1 MNSLYFQ
8 EKHQAFLDAHISRRS
23 GERKGRLER
32 GHQHAEALFLEQVWF
47 PLIGHFE
54 HLHPEYE
61 VVDWRGRSYFG
72 DFAYLLGEVKFI
84 WEIKGFGPHVQD
96 MDRKRYCEEL
106 NREIFLQA
114 LGFRVVS
121 FAYDDVAHR
130 PELCITLLR
139 MLLSRY
145 QSAPSPTNRAILA
158 EKEVIRLLYQL
169 ARPIRPVD
177 VKKHFAIN
185 HRTAVRLLQS
195 LRTKGWLT
203 PISRTAG
210 GKIVQYE
217 LARGVM
223 DFVD

>member
-1 MNSLYFQ
+1 MSSSHFH
-8 EKHQAFLDAHISRRS
+8 EKHQAFLNAHISQRS

-61 VVDWRGRSYFG
+61 IIDWRGRSYFG
-72 DFAYLLGEVKFI
+72 DFAYLPGEVKFI

-114 LGFRVVS
+114 LDFRVVS

-130 PELCITLLR
+130 PER
-139 MLLSRY
+139 MGTSHSAGTQFGVPGSQVSISFVNMLALAVSAVFQHGYEAIPSSFPTQRIVGSPPKLILS
-145 QSAPSPTNRAILA
+145 
-158 EKEVIRLLYQL
+158 
-169 ARPIRPVD
+169 
-177 VKKHFAIN
+177 
-185 HRTAVRLLQS
+185 TAS
-195 LRTKGWLT
+195 
-203 PISRTAG
+203 
-210 GKIVQYE
+210 Y
-217 LARGVM
+217 M
-223 DFVD
+223 